1 MYKIKILKKQKKE
14 KVPNPP
20 RFKNKHEE
28 LLWYRKQ
35 KMKAQLLQIKY
46 VSIQYKD
53 IQKMLFERDRR
64 LINLYMRTDFSQ
76 IDDLNKCM
84 QISRFK
90 DGCDI
95 IVALIINSDWLV
107 NQDELEEKTI
117 EEIDQE
123 CLNTQQ
129 QIDTLKQQPQTEE
142 TQNRIILLEYKL
154 ETIRE
159 YLDKQKSL
167 TL

>member
-1 MYKIKILKKQKKE
+1 MYKIKILKHKKKE
-14 KVPNPP
+14 KVPTPP
-20 RFKNKHEE
+20 RFKNKKEE

-35 KMKAQLLQIKY
+35 KMKAQLLQIKH

-53 IQKMLFERDRR
+53 IQKMLFEKDKR

-76 IDDLNKCM
+76 IDDLNKYI

-107 NQDELEEKTI
+107 NQDELEQKPP

-123 CLNTQQ
+123 CLNVQKE
-129 QIDTLKQQPQTEE
+129 INTLKQQPQTEE
-142 TQNRIILLEYKL
+142 IQNRIILLEYKL

-159 YLDKQKSL
+159 FLDKQKSL
-167 TL
+167 IL

>member
-1 MYKIKILKKQKKE
+1 MYKIKILKHKKKE
-14 KVPNPP
+14 KVPTPP
-20 RFKNKHEE
+20 RFKNRKEE

-35 KMKAQLLQIKY
+35 KMKAQLLQIKH

-53 IQKMLFERDRR
+53 IQKMLFEKDKR

-76 IDDLNKCM
+76 IDDLNKYI

-107 NQDELEEKTI
+107 NQDELEQKPP

-123 CLNTQQ
+123 CLNVQKE
-129 QIDTLKQQPQTEE
+129 INTLKQHPQTEE
-142 TQNRIILLEYKL
+142 IQNRIILLEYKL

-159 YLDKQKSL
+159 FLDKQKSL
-167 TL
+167 IL

>member
-1 MYKIKILKKQKKE
+1 MYKIKILKHKKKE
-14 KVPNPP
+14 KVPTPP
-20 RFKNKHEE
+20 RFKNKKEE

-35 KMKAQLLQIKY
+35 KMKAQLLQIKH

-53 IQKMLFERDRR
+53 IQKMLFEKDKR

-76 IDDLNKCM
+76 IDDLNKYM

-107 NQDELEEKTI
+107 NQDELEQKPP

-123 CLNTQQ
+123 CLNVQKE
-129 QIDTLKQQPQTEE
+129 INTLKQQPQTEE
-142 TQNRIILLEYKL
+142 MQNRIILLEYKL

-159 YLDKQKSL
+159 FLDKQKSL
-167 TL
+167 IL

>member
-1 MYKIKILKKQKKE
+1 MYKIKILKHKKKE
-14 KVPNPP
+14 KVPTPP
-20 RFKNKHEE
+20 RFKNKKEE

-35 KMKAQLLQIKY
+35 KMKAQLLQIKH

-53 IQKMLFERDRR
+53 IQKMLFEKDKR

-76 IDDLNKCM
+76 IDDLNKYI

-107 NQDELEEKTI
+107 NQDELEQKPP

-123 CLNTQQ
+123 CLNVQKE
-129 QIDTLKQQPQTEE
+129 INTLKH
-142 TQNRIILLEYKL
+142 NH
-154 ETIRE
+154 
-159 YLDKQKSL
+159 KQKKYKIE
-167 TL
+167 

>member
-1 MYKIKILKKQKKE
+1 MYKIKILKHKKKE
-14 KVPNPP
+14 KVPTPP
-20 RFKNKHEE
+20 RFKNKKEE

-35 KMKAQLLQIKY
+35 KMKAQLLQIKH

-53 IQKMLFERDRR
+53 IQKMLFEKDKR

-76 IDDLNKCM
+76 IDDLNKYI
-84 QISRFK
+84 QTSRFK

-107 NQDELEEKTI
+107 NQDELEQKTP

-123 CLNTQQ
+123 CLNVQKE
-129 QIDTLKQQPQTEE
+129 INTLKQQPQTEE
-142 TQNRIILLEYKL
+142 IQNRIILLEYKL

-159 YLDKQKSL
+159 FLDKQKSL
-167 TL
+167 IL

>member
-1 MYKIKILKKQKKE
+1 MYKIKILKHKKKE
-14 KVPNPP
+14 KQPIPP
-20 RFKNKHEE
+20 KFKSKQEE

-35 KMKAQLLQIKY
+35 KMKAQLLQIKH

-53 IQKMLFERDRR
+53 IQKMLFENDRR

-76 IDDLNKCM
+76 IDDLNKYM

-107 NQDELEEKTI
+107 NQEELEQMTY
-117 EEIDQE
+117 EEINQE
-123 CLNTQQ
+123 CLQTEQKINL
-129 QIDTLKQQPQTEE
+129 LKQQPQTEQIE
-142 TQNRIILLEYKL
+142 NRIILLEYKL
-154 ETIRE
+154 NTIRE

-167 TL
+167 IL

>member
-1 MYKIKILKKQKKE
+1 MYKIKILKHKKKE
-14 KVPNPP
+14 KVPTPP
-20 RFKNKHEE
+20 RFKNRKEE

-35 KMKAQLLQIKY
+35 KMKAQLLQIKH

-53 IQKMLFERDRR
+53 IQKMLFEKDKR

-76 IDDLNKCM
+76 IDDLNKYI

-107 NQDELEEKTI
+107 NQDELEQKPP

-123 CLNTQQ
+123 CLNVQKE
-129 QIDTLKQQPQTEE
+129 INTLKQQPQTEE
-142 TQNRIILLEYKL
+142 IQNRIILLEYKL

-159 YLDKQKSL
+159 FLDKQKSL
-167 TL
+167 IL

>member
-1 MYKIKILKKQKKE
+1 MYKIKILKHKKKE
-14 KVPNPP
+14 KVPTPP
-20 RFKNKHEE
+20 RFKNRKEE

-35 KMKAQLLQIKY
+35 KMKAQLLQIKH

-53 IQKMLFERDRR
+53 IQKMLFEKDKR

-76 IDDLNKCM
+76 IDDLNKYI

-107 NQDELEEKTI
+107 NQDELEKKTI

-129 QIDTLKQQPQTEE
+129 QIDALKQQPQTEE
-142 TQNRIILLEYKL
+142 IQNRIILLEYKL

-159 YLDKQKSL
+159 FLDKQKSL
-167 TL
+167 IL

>member
-1 MYKIKILKKQKKE
+1 MYKIKILKQKKKE
-14 KVPNPP
+14 KLPIPP
-20 RFKNKHEE
+20 RFKNKQEE

-35 KMKAQLLQIKY
+35 KMKAQLLQIKH

-53 IQKMLFERDRR
+53 IQKMLFEKDKR

-76 IDDLNKCM
+76 IDDLNKYM

-107 NQDELEEKTI
+107 DQNKLEQKPP

-123 CLNTQQ
+123 CLNVQKE
-129 QIDTLKQQPQTEE
+129 IDTLKQKTQTEE
-142 TQNRIILLEYKL
+142 IQNRIILLEYKL

-159 YLDKQKSL
+159 FLDKQKSL
-167 TL
+167 IL

>member
-1 MYKIKILKKQKKE
+1 MYKIKILKHKKKE
-14 KVPNPP
+14 KVPTPP
-20 RFKNKHEE
+20 RLKNRKEE

-35 KMKAQLLQIKY
+35 KMKAQLLQIKH

-53 IQKMLFERDRR
+53 IQKMLFEKDKR

-76 IDDLNKCM
+76 IDDLNKYI

-107 NQDELEEKTI
+107 NQDELEQKPP

-123 CLNTQQ
+123 CLNVQKE
-129 QIDTLKQQPQTEE
+129 INTLKQQPQTEE
-142 TQNRIILLEYKL
+142 IQNRIILLEYKL

-159 YLDKQKSL
+159 FLDKQKSL
-167 TL
+167 IL

>member
-1 MYKIKILKKQKKE
+1 MYKIKILKHKKKE
-14 KVPNPP
+14 KVPTPP
-20 RFKNKHEE
+20 RFKNRKEE

-35 KMKAQLLQIKY
+35 KMKAQLLQIKH

-53 IQKMLFERDRR
+53 IQKMLFEKDKR

-76 IDDLNKCM
+76 IDDLNKYI

-95 IVALIINSDWLV
+95 IVALIIKSDWLV
-107 NQDELEEKTI
+107 NQDELEQKPP

-123 CLNTQQ
+123 CLNVQKE
-129 QIDTLKQQPQTEE
+129 INTLKQQPQTEE
-142 TQNRIILLEYKL
+142 IQKRIILLEYKL

-159 YLDKQKSL
+159 FLDKQKSL
-167 TL
+167 IL

>member
-1 MYKIKILKKQKKE
+1 MYKIKILKHKKKE
-14 KVPNPP
+14 KVPTPP
-20 RFKNKHEE
+20 RFKNRNEE

-35 KMKAQLLQIKY
+35 KMKAQLLQIKH

-53 IQKMLFERDRR
+53 IQKMLFEKDKR

-76 IDDLNKCM
+76 IDDLNKYI

-107 NQDELEEKTI
+107 NQDELEQKPP

-123 CLNTQQ
+123 CLNVQKE
-129 QIDTLKQQPQTEE
+129 IETLKQQPQTEE
-142 TQNRIILLEYKL
+142 IQNRIILLEYKL

-159 YLDKQKSL
+159 FLDKQKSL
-167 TL
+167 IL

>member
-1 MYKIKILKKQKKE
+1 MYKIKILKKQKNE

-35 KMKAQLLQIKY
+35 KMKAQLLQIKH
-46 VSIQYKD
+46 VSIQYRD
-53 IQKMLFERDRR
+53 IQKMIFEEDKR
-64 LINLYMRTDFSQ
+64 LINLAMRTDFSQ
-76 IDDLNKCM
+76 VDDLNKYM

-95 IVALIINSDWLV
+95 IVALIINSDWLI
-107 NQDELEEKTI
+107 NQEKLENKSYD
-117 EEIDQE
+117 EIDQE
-123 CLNTQQ
+123 CLSTQKE
-129 QIDTLKQQPQTEE
+129 IDNLRTLPQTEKTE
-142 TQNRIILLEYKL
+142 NRIILLEYKL
-154 ETIRE
+154 STLRE

-167 TL
+167 IL

>member
-1 MYKIKILKKQKKE
+1 
-14 KVPNPP
+14 
-20 RFKNKHEE
+20 
-28 LLWYRKQ
+28 
-35 KMKAQLLQIKY
+35 MKAQLQQIKH

-53 IQKMLFERDRR
+53 IQKMLFEEDKR

-76 IDDLNKCM
+76 IDDLNKYM

-107 NQDELEEKTI
+107 NEEELEKKTP

-123 CLNTQQ
+123 CLNTQR
-129 QIDTLKQQPQTEE
+129 QIEELKKQQTEQAE
-142 TQNRIILLEYKL
+142 NRIILLEYKL

-167 TL
+167 KL

>member
-1 MYKIKILKKQKKE
+1 MVQKT
-14 KVPNPP
+14 
-20 RFKNKHEE
+20 KNESATSSN
-28 LLWYRKQ
+28 
-35 KMKAQLLQIKY
+35 KACIY
-46 VSIQYKD
+46 TYKD
-53 IQKMLFERDRR
+53 IQKMLFEKDKR

-76 IDDLNKCM
+76 IDDLNKYI

-107 NQDELEEKTI
+107 NQDELEQKPP

-123 CLNTQQ
+123 CLNVQKE
-129 QIDTLKQQPQTEE
+129 INTLKQQPQTEE
-142 TQNRIILLEYKL
+142 IQNRIILLEYKL

-159 YLDKQKSL
+159 FLDKQKSL
-167 TL
+167 IL

>member
-1 MYKIKILKKQKKE
+1 MYKIKILKHKKKE
-14 KVPNPP
+14 KVPTPP

-35 KMKAQLLQIKY
+35 KMKAQLLQIKH

-53 IQKMLFERDRR
+53 IQKMLFEKDKR

-76 IDDLNKCM
+76 IDNLNKYM

-107 NQDELEEKTI
+107 NQDELEQKPP

-123 CLNTQQ
+123 CLNVQKE
-129 QIDTLKQQPQTEE
+129 IDTLKQQPQTEE

-167 TL
+167 IL

>member
-1 MYKIKILKKQKKE
+1 MYKIKILKHKKKE
-14 KVPNPP
+14 KVPTPP
-20 RFKNKHEE
+20 RFKNKKEE

-35 KMKAQLLQIKY
+35 KMKAQLLQIKH

-53 IQKMLFERDRR
+53 IQKMLFEKDKR

-76 IDDLNKCM
+76 IDDLNKYI

-107 NQDELEEKTI
+107 NQDELEQKPP

-123 CLNTQQ
+123 CLNVQKE
-129 QIDTLKQQPQTEE
+129 IDTLKQQPQTEE
-142 TQNRIILLEYKL
+142 IQNRIILLEYKL

-159 YLDKQKSL
+159 FLDKQKSL
-167 TL
+167 IL

>member
-1 MYKIKILKKQKKE
+1 MYKIKILKHKKKE
-14 KVPNPP
+14 KVLTPP
-20 RFKNKHEE
+20 KFENEYE
-28 LLWYRKQ
+28 IVSWYKKQ
-35 KMKAQLLQIKY
+35 EMKSRLLQIKH

-53 IQKMLFERDRR
+53 IQQMLFENDRR

-76 IDDLNKCM
+76 IDDLNKYV

-95 IVALIINSDWLV
+95 IVYLIITSDWLV
-107 NQDELEEKTI
+107 NQEELEQKTF

-123 CLNTQQ
+123 CLQTEQKINE
-129 QIDTLKQQPQTEE
+129 LKQQPQTEKV
-142 TQNRIILLEYKL
+142 QNRIILLEYKL